1 MSSPTGALILS
12 FNFYNLV
19 RGKFLGRLYALLGLI
34 LVITT
39 SNITKAQPV
48 SVRVVRDSGVWR
60 MERDGKPYVI
70 RGAGGQVELPLMVQ
84 CGANSLRTWGIE
96 RAQQILDSAHR
107 MGLTVM
113 LGLWMGHERHGFDY
127 DDPVAVRDQYLH
139 FASVIDRFKYHPAL
153 LCWGIGNEVDL
164 FYSNIKVW
172 DAVQELAA
180 YVHAHDPHHPTSTVT
195 AGLDSM
201 EVHWINTKAPDID
214 ILGVNTYGDLEQALT
229 RIRSYGWDKAYMIT
243 EWGPNGHWEVA
254 KTPWGAPLEPS
265 SEAKFRSYQSRFA
278 LIQDRIV
285 DGCLGSYAFLWGQK
299 QETTESWYGLL
310 DAQGRPT
317 RAVDALTSGWTGK
330 PVTRTAPVLEHLL
343 TSTPEHPD
351 SPWLVTAGDWVEVRL
366 PQALPAVE
374 LTWKVL
380 PEATNTKAGG
390 DFEQSL
396 GALRTPMRTRYEGR
410 CLFKAPSEEGA
421 YRMYALAVNRDGQIA
436 YANRPFYVLPPRP
449 SRRWAWRWNFFA
461 RP

>member
-1 MSSPTGALILS
+1 MSSPTGALILR
-12 FNFYNLV
+12 FKPYIHHGVYLVMGLLVLFAVLTPNKIVQAQAVPVRLV
-19 RGKFLGRLYALLGLI
+19 RDG
-34 LVITT
+34 
-39 SNITKAQPV
+39 
-48 SVRVVRDSGVWR
+48 GVWHL
-60 MERDGKPYVI
+60 ERNGQPYVI
-70 RGAGGQVELPLMVQ
+70 RGAGGQVELQLMVQ

-107 MGLTVM
+107 LGLTVM
-113 LGLWMGHERHGFDY
+113 LGMWMGHERHGFDY
-127 DDPVAVRDQYLH
+127 DDPVAVREQFLH
-139 FASVIDRFKYHPAL
+139 FASVIDRFKDHPAL

-164 FYSNIKVW
+164 FYSNTKVW
-172 DAVQELAA
+172 DAIQEVAA
-180 YVHAHDPHHPTSTVT
+180 YAHAHDPHHPTSTVT

-201 EVHWINTKAPDID
+201 EVYWIKTKAPDID
-214 ILGVNTYGDLEQALT
+214 ILGVNTYGDLGQALQ

-254 KTPWGAPLEPS
+254 KTPWGAPIEPS
-265 SEAKFRSYQSRFA
+265 SEAKFRSYQTRYA
-278 LIQDRIV
+278 LIQDRIK

-317 RAVDALTSGWTGK
+317 RAVDALTMGWTGA
-330 PVTRTAPVLEHLL
+330 PVSNTAPVVEHLL
-343 TSTPEHPD
+343 TPLPAHPD
-351 SPWLVTAGDWVEVRL
+351 SPWVVNAGEWVEVRL
-366 PQALPAVE
+366 PQPLPGVD

-396 GALRTPMRTRYEGR
+396 GALRVPMRTRVDGF
-410 CLFKAPSEEGA
+410 CLFKAPLDEGA
-421 YRMYALAVNRDGQIA
+421 YRMYALAVNRQGQVA
-436 YANRPFYVLPPRP
+436 YANRPFYVMPPKP
-449 SRRWAWRWNFFA
+449 STRWSWRWHFFA